1 MSEAEVKT
9 NPPAATAAPAKKD
22 PHAEAKR
29 QKVVSPEYL
38 FHEAPRTKEFI
49 TGDRKSVV

>member
-38 FHEAPRTKEFI
+38 FHEAPR
-49 TGDRKSVV
+49 DRKSVV